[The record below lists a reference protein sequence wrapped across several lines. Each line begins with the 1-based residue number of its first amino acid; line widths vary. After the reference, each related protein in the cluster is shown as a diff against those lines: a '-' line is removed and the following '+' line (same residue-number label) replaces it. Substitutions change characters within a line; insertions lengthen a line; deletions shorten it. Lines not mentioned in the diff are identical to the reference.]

1 MHTHARA
8 RAMVSGPYESCA
20 LFEDHLLGY
29 PSLFVQKFLL
39 GQGRVFSRCVC
50 VCVCVC
56 IVWLC
61 GCLCVCVCLFDRVV
75 GCVCVCVCAFPGEE
89 WDYYEK

>member
-39 GQGRVFSRCVC
+39 GQGRVFSRYVCVC
-50 VCVCVC
+50 VCVCVG
-56 IVWLC
+56 LAL
-61 GCLCVCVCLFDRVV
+61 GLQL
-75 GCVCVCVCAFPGEE
+75 GLGAGAGAG
-89 WDYYEK
+89 